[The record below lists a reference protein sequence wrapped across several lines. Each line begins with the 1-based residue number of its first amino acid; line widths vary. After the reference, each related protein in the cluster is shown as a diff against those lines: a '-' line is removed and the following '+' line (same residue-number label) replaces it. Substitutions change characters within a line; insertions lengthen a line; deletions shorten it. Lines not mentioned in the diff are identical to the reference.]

1 MSKQILYNLICRYFQ
16 YLYGK
21 VLHFNDYC
29 FDPSENQKKQINNFI
44 DYLDKQVGL
53 QSIGEEWIF
62 NYLVFSF
69 KQRSE
74 QKTRFNGKFL
84 PLNLI
89 IGKKAFQL
97 YEKRGKSWLYW
108 NDQFMKGHNIS
119 FDGETALNEL
129 KTKDFKDELRK
140 QYYKDVHPLHLCLW
154 TVEYSKKSK
163 YCLQCK
169 DKKSCKIIN
178 Q

>member
-1 MSKQILYNLICRYFQ
+1 
-16 YLYGK
+16 
-21 VLHFNDYC
+21 
-29 FDPSENQKKQINNFI
+29 
-44 DYLDKQVGL
+44 
-53 QSIGEEWIF
+53 
-62 NYLVFSF
+62 
-69 KQRSE
+69 
-74 QKTRFNGKFL
+74 
-84 PLNLI
+84 
-89 IGKKAFQL
+89 
-97 YEKRGKSWLYW
+97 
-108 NDQFMKGHNIS
+108 MKGHNIS